1 MLSRLEISELGDRLR
16 ALARRRARPR
26 DAVVAVNG
34 VCNARCRMCS
44 IWETE
49 HAPILDP
56 AALEGLP
63 RTLRDLNLT
72 GGEPFLRADLPEL
85 ARSAR
90 RLLPRARIV
99 VSTNG
104 FLSER
109 ILQAAAAW
117 QRESLRI
124 GIAVSVDGIGR
135 MHDEMRGVP
144 GAYRRVVSTLRGLR
158 ALRYQP
164 RAVAF
169 TVTRINVSHLGAVYG
184 LSRRL
189 GARFSCT
196 LAHDSPH
203 YFQIAG
209 QEDHRAEA
217 PALAA
222 QLDEVARSELAA
234 WSPRRWARAYYLS
247 LLADTA
253 ASGERPLPCRAGRD
267 FFYADWNG
275 SVYPCNILPIRLGRI
290 DARGG
295 VRALLS
301 RPETLRA
308 IEPVATCRRCWM
320 VCTARTAL
328 RRHWRL
334 AAGWIVRAQAR
345 RLAGAPVVRA
355 AAAESAAKAA
365 GGAGAA
371 A

>member
-1 MLSRLEISELGDRLR
+1 MLSRLETPKLGDRLR
-16 ALARRRARPR
+16 ALAPRRARPR

-49 HAPILDP
+49 HAPLLEP
-56 AALEGLP
+56 TALESLP
-63 RTLRDLNLT
+63 RTLRDLNLS

-85 ARSAR
+85 ARLAR
-90 RLLPRARIV
+90 QRLPRARIV

-104 FLSER
+104 FLPER
-109 ILQAAAAW
+109 ILQVAAAW
-117 QRESLRI
+117 QRDSQRI

-135 MHDEMRGVP
+135 MHDEVRGVP

-169 TVTRINVSHLGAVYG
+169 TVTRRNVSHLGAVYR
-184 LSRRL
+184 LARRL

-209 QEDHRAEA
+209 QGDHRAEA
-217 PALAA
+217 PALAG
-222 QLDEVARSELAA
+222 QIEKVARSELAA

-247 LLADTA
+247 LLAEA
-253 ASGERPLPCRAGRD
+253 AATGQRPLPCRAGRD
-267 FFYADWNG
+267 FFYADWTG
-275 SVYPCNILPIRLGRI
+275 AVYPCNVLPIRLGQVNGS
-290 DARGG
+290 GG
-295 VRALLS
+295 VRDLLS
-301 RPETLRA
+301 RPETRRA
-308 IEPVATCRRCWM
+308 LEPVDSCRRCWM

-328 RRHWRL
+328 RRHWRM
-334 AAGWIVRAQAR
+334 AAGWIVRAQLR
-345 RLAGAPVVRA
+345 RIAGAPVVRV
-355 AAAESAAKAA
+355 AA
-365 GGAGAA
+365 GAGEAGAA
-371 A
+371 GASGEAA